1 MRRRFDVDRE
11 IPEARVEA
19 LFTEILTSPLVPRIA
34 SVIEKRLGR
43 KLEPFDVWYDGFR
56 PRAEH
61 PEAELDALT
70 KAKYPTAE
78 AYKAD
83 LPRLFEGLGFTKGKA
98 HWLADRI
105 VVDPSRGSGHA
116 LGAQRKGDLPHLRT
130 RVEPGGMDYKG
141 YNIAVHEMGHNVEQ
155 LFSLYEV
162 DHWLLAGVPNNAFT
176 EALAFVFQA
185 RDLTLL
191 GLPGPGAEA
200 KRLRALNELWQT
212 WEIAGPALVDMRV
225 WHWMYD
231 HPDATPAALKDAT
244 VAISREVWN
253 RYYAPVLGGKDA
265 TLPGVYSHM
274 VGYFLYLPDYVLGHL
289 IANQVEERFEKSGR
303 PLGEEFERVA
313 TFGSLTPDL
322 WMKNATGEPLSAKPL
337 FRAAEAALEPEG
349 KK

>member
-1 MRRRFDVDRE
+1 M
-11 IPEARVEA
+11 
-19 LFTEILTSPLVPRIA
+19 
-34 SVIEKRLGR
+34 
-43 KLEPFDVWYDGFR
+43 
-56 PRAEH
+56 
-61 PEAELDALT
+61 
-70 KAKYPTAE
+70 
-78 AYKAD
+78 
-83 LPRLFEGLGFTKGKA
+83 PRLFEGLGFTTDKA
-98 HWLADRI
+98 RWLADRI

-116 LGAQRKGDLPHLRT
+116 LGAQRKGDVPHLRT

-185 RDLTLL
+185 RDLELL

-200 KRLRALNELWQT
+200 KRLKALNELWQT

-244 VAISREVWN
+244 VAIARDVWN

-265 TLPGVYSHM
+265 TLPGIYSHM
-274 VGYFLYLPDYVLGHL
+274 VGYVLYLPDYVLGHL

-313 TFGSLTPDL
+313 RFGS
-322 WMKNATGEPLSAKPL
+322 AHARPLDEERDG
-337 FRAAEAALEPEG
+337 RAALGRADVPGGRSGARGRRKEVAEERGRGNFRVRPGSNRPETMTCPPESSPSTPPG
-349 KK
+349 PTMRVRESRP